1 MALVEASDPHW
12 GLGSLEGPL
21 AFPVRKPQPDIGE
34 VPGLAAPARS
44 VPLPDS
50 VARSRSRRP
59 RRRCRSPGTGL
70 QQGAGK
76 GTLAR
81 SGNRGEGG
89 GAEPGGDTPSP
100 APGHNPRPR
109 WPVSQHP
116 LAPT

>member
-34 VPGLAAPARS
+34 VRGLAAPARS
-44 VPLPDS
+44 VALPDS

-81 SGNRGEGG
+81 SGNRGKV
-89 GAEPGGDTPSP
+89 AARSLAATLPPPPPGTAP
-100 APGHNPRPR
+100 APAGP
-109 WPVSQHP
+109 S
-116 LAPT
+116 LSTL